1 MILINGIVVANDNA
15 NNNQFIELNT
25 IYDLFKV
32 LKDLVEEYIS

>member
-1 MILINGIVVANDNA
+1 MVVVANDNS